1 MAVAL
6 NPRIRVREA
15 VPADAEAITNILN
28 DAFSANPMRQ
38 LMYPNGVS
46 DESRSKSAAR
56 LFLPTPSEG
65 ETFMVVAE
73 LLPEGSDGPCEIVAF
88 SDWCLF
94 RNPRAEEEW
103 NVQEVPRTQEQLG
116 EDCDVR
122 VFNEFIGG
130 LHRKRREH
138 MKGDPGL
145 GKFGTDTTMPFSVAA
160 FLTPRPVTVLSTLV
174 CQTNR
179 QRLGAG
185 KALLHWGTTLADELG
200 LPLFLESSPTA
211 YNLYKQ
217 FGFEDIDVFDLPIF
231 DLFGASKCEG
241 QDWGEYT
248 ALELAGPAPKG
259 CFRSTIM
266 RRPAK
271 RT

>member
-1 MAVAL
+1 MTVAL

-28 DAFSANPMRQ
+28 DAFSAHPMQQ

-56 LFLPTPSEG
+56 LFLPIPPSEG

-116 EDCDVR
+116 EDCDVQ
-122 VFNEFIGG
+122 VFNDFIGG

-145 GKFGTDTTMPFSVAA
+145 
-160 FLTPRPVTVLSTLV
+160 VLSTLV

-185 KALLHWGTTLADELG
+185 KALLHWGTTLVDELG

-231 DLFGASKCEG
+231 DLFGASKHQG

-248 ALELAGPAPKG
+248 ALELAGPPAKG

-271 RT
+271 ST

>member
-1 MAVAL
+1 MTVAL

-15 VPADAEAITNILN
+15 VPADTEAITNTMIDGFSV
-28 DAFSANPMRQ
+28 DAMNQ
-38 LMYPNGVS
+38 LIYLIPLRGYCEKHSNGWESRHFRYHYPNGVA
-46 DESRSKSAAR
+46 DESRSKLAAR
-56 LFLPTPSEG
+56 LFSPIPPSEG
-65 ETFMVVAE
+65 EKLMMVAE
-73 LLPEGSDGPCEIVAF
+73 LLPEGSDGPGEIVAF
-88 SDWCLF
+88 SDWRLF

-103 NVQEVPRTQEQLG
+103 NVKEEPRTQEQLG
-116 EDCDVR
+116 EGCDVR

-145 GKFGTDTTMPFSVAA
+145 
-160 FLTPRPVTVLSTLV
+160 VLGTLV

-200 LPLFLESSPTA
+200 LPLFLESSP
-211 YNLYKQ
+211 
-217 FGFEDIDVFDLPIF
+217 FGY
-231 DLFGASKCEG
+231 DLFGAVKRQG
-241 QDWGEYT
+241 QNWGELA
-248 ALELAGPAPKG
+248 ALELAGPPAKG

-271 RT
+271 SA

>member
-1 MAVAL
+1 MTVAL

-28 DAFSANPMRQ
+28 DAFSANPMQQ

-46 DESRSKSAAR
+46 DASRSKSAAR
-56 LFLPTPSEG
+56 LFLPIPPSEG
-65 ETFMVVAE
+65 ETFMVVPE

-145 GKFGTDTTMPFSVAA
+145 
-160 FLTPRPVTVLSTLV
+160 VLSTLV

-231 DLFGASKCEG
+231 DLFGASKRQG
-241 QDWGEYT
+241 QDWGEHT
-248 ALELAGPAPKG
+248 ALELAGPPAKG

-271 RT
+271 ST